1 MSNFNET
8 EQLLLLDPLS
18 EKASASGPVRG
29 LIRAS
34 YVQIRGSVPIYW
46 AEVNNLRYKP
56 DLVVMDL
63 TTTVGRHCKRR
74 SRASRLSD
82 DGIR

>member
-8 EQLLLLDPLS
+8 EQFILLDHPDS
-18 EKASASGPVRG
+18 KSGAIRG
-29 LIRAS
+29 EIRAS
-34 YVQIRGSVPIYW
+34 YAQIRGSVPIYW

-63 TTTVGRHCKRR
+63 STTV
-74 SRASRLSD
+74 SAD
-82 DGIR
+82 NDQENGIY